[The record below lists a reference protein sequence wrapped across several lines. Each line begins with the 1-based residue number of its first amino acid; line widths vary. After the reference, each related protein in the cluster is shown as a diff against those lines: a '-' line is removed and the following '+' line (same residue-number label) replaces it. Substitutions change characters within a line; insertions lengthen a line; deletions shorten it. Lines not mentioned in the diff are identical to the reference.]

1 MDQTV
6 SSEALS
12 GHAGVLARCVAW
24 AISFRRTI
32 RGHILVSFLLMSAI
46 TAGLGGYAVL
56 SISRAGEL
64 VAKTFDQSL
73 MSINHAR
80 SAAADFSSM
89 RAAFA
94 RRWIASDP
102 EMRAQFDESVDAW
115 RRSLAED
122 LEVAAQRSQ
131 SKRAAQAAFNVQ
143 RAAINWNEVRLR
155 LISYTPTPLPT
166 ARRCPTRWRGCCAA
180 APTPSRAARPR

>member
-1 MDQTV
+1 
-6 SSEALS
+6 
-12 GHAGVLARCVAW
+12 
-24 AISFRRTI
+24 
-32 RGHILVSFLLMSAI
+32 
-46 TAGLGGYAVL
+46 
-56 SISRAGEL
+56 
-64 VAKTFDQSL
+64 

-102 EMRAQFDESVDAW
+102 EMRAQLDESVDAW

-155 LISYTPTPLPT
+155 LIADIDRDANWATLDHYTRIVNPP
-166 ARRCPTRWRGCCAA
+166 RGLLLAVLLVTTFLLSNPAA
-180 APTPSRAARPR
+180 MLCGPRM